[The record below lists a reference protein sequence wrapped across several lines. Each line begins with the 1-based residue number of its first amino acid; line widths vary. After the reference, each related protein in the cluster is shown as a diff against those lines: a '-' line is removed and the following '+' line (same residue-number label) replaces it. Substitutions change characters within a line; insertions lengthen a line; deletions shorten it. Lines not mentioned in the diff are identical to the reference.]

1 MAATKELNRKTL
13 VEPIDFS
20 KLKRDLRALMQEVDI
35 RLTSEFDAFSPFMWN
50 RLRNTVNA
58 VLMEITAV
66 RMVLD
71 GKTCA
76 QVAIDMRLKK
86 QQVAAFMAY
95 NTMWQDDYADPTTIN
110 KMVDCPSCHAGLGNR
125 CVSASGRDARVHD
138 SRRQAYRDNLNE
150 RALNMKAIRKA
161 TSVTPI
167 NRVAVSGRIT
177 PGQ

>member
-1 MAATKELNRKTL
+1 MAATKQVKSKKP
-13 VEPIDFS
+13 VEPIDFK
-20 KLKRDLRALMQEVDI
+20 KLKRDLQTLMQEVDL
-35 RLTSEFDAFSPFMWN
+35 RLASEFDAFSPFMWN
-50 RLRNTVNA
+50 RLRNTINA
-58 VLMEITAV
+58 VILEISAV
-66 RMVLD
+66 RMVIN

-76 QVAIDMRLKK
+76 AVAAMLGLKK

-110 KMVDCPSCHAGLGNR
+110 NNVDCPSCRAGLGNR

-167 NRVAVSGRIT
+167 NRVA
-177 PGQ
+177 